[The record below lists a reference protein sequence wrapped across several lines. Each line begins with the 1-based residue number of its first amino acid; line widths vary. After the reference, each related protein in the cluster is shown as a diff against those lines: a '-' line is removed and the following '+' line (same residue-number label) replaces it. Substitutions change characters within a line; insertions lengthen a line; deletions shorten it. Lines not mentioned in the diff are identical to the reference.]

1 MLLRP
6 VLTLTALSWTAFAL
20 DPAQDVLLWWPQADP
35 RAVPL
40 TREIGA
46 GAVLVPFRGS
56 GDAAGFLIACRE
68 GGLAAIAEIRGS
80 IDGAALD
87 ARAEAAL
94 AAGFVGLAYDARESE
109 AETRRL
115 VLRRPK
121 TPQFVY
127 LTSEQVTWD
136 VSPAHPV
143 LAAGQWPGVKP
154 RDPATASATEQPWVD
169 SNLWL
174 YAWLRAH
181 FPERPAVLGY
191 RPDPSAGVSADRLV
205 PHYTLEVALAEARA
219 AGGNVILAP
228 PERYVRD
235 LLAGEARALDDWAA
249 LARTAA
255 FLRRHADR
263 LSAPPGLRVLVVAG
277 SIEESGEVLNLL
289 YRVNATPA
297 VIAAERLP
305 EIDPARYAVAVAAN
319 LTPPAPAQERL
330 LAYVKAGGTLLAAPE
345 AGAERPWW
353 HGRSG
358 KAVREEEARI
368 TCELGKGRL
377 IAYREPVVDAYEFAL
392 DVLEALGWKTRDLR
406 LWNADTVVGLLRR
419 HGGGLS
425 LELIDYGTRWRRN
438 QEPDLLVEVHGA
450 YRHAFL
456 EAPELKAPVKLD
468 ARVRR
473 DRTEFEMRDLRHF
486 VTIRLEAGKP

>member
-1 MLLRP
+1 MRSRP
-6 VLTLTALSWTAFAL
+6 VLTLAALGCAAFAF
-20 DPAQDVLLWWPQADP
+20 DPAQDVLLRWPQADP

-40 TREIGA
+40 AKEIGA
-46 GAVLVPFRGS
+46 GALLVPFRG
-56 GDAAGFLIACRE
+56 AAEAAALLDACRQ
-68 GGLAAIAEIRGS
+68 GGLAAIAEMRGP
-80 IDGAALD
+80 IELARLD
-87 ARAEAAL
+87 AQADSAL
-94 AAGFVGLAYDARESE
+94 AAGFAGLAYDARESE
-109 AETRRL
+109 VETRRL
-115 VLRRPK
+115 ASRRSGA
-121 TPQFVY
+121 PQVVY
-127 LTSEQVTWD
+127 LTLEQAAWD
-136 VSPAHPV
+136 VSPAYAV
-143 LAAGQWPGVKP
+143 LVAGQWPGIKP

-181 FPERPAVLGY
+181 FPGRPAVLGY
-191 RPDPSAGVSADRLV
+191 RPDSSAGASPDRLL
-205 PHYTLEVALAEARA
+205 PPYTVEVALAEARA
-219 AGGNVILAP
+219 AGGNVILAL

-235 LLAGEARALDDWAA
+235 LLAGKERARQDWAA

-255 FLRRHADR
+255 FLKKHAAR
-263 LSAPPGLRVLVVAG
+263 LSSPPGFRVLVLAG
-277 SIEESGEVLNLL
+277 SPEQSGEVLNLL

-297 VIAAERLP
+297 VIAVERLP
-305 EIDPARYAVAVAAN
+305 EIDPERYPVAVAAN
-319 LTPPAPAQERL
+319 LTPPAPDQERL
-330 LAYVKAGGTLLAAPE
+330 LAYVKAGGALLAAPE
-345 AGAERPWW
+345 AGVERPWW

-358 KAVREEEARI
+358 KAVREEEGRI
-368 TCELGKGRL
+368 ICELGTGRL

-450 YRHAFL
+450 YRSALL
-456 EAPELKAPVKLD
+456 EAPELKAPVRLD

-473 DRTEFEMRDLRHF
+473 DRTEFELRDLRHF
-486 VTIRLEAGKP
+486 VTIQLEAGKP